1 VRYFE
6 NSGVVQFFGGNM
18 KTVWK
23 GYLRFSMVTIPVR
36 MYSALNRRE
45 TIRFNMLHKV
55 CGTRISQHNYCPECN
70 KELKSEDIIRG
81 YNYGKNDYVQ
91 VTDEEIRKARKE
103 STETID
109 IMKFVD
115 DNQISPIFY
124 SDAHYLVPDG
134 KAGTD
139 AFSLFKKAI
148 EKTNKAALAKV
159 VIRNREHLFSIKP
172 HDGALVAYTLHYPKE
187 IRGLDD
193 LEEVEK
199 VGAVKVDEQSL
210 SLAVQ
215 LIDNL
220 SGDFKADEIVDE
232 YSNALMDIINAKAEG
247 KEYKVERKERKK
259 VVNLMDAL
267 RQSVKETGAAP
278 AKSTRTME
286 TGKTAARRKKT
297 A

>member
-1 VRYFE
+1 
-6 NSGVVQFFGGNM
+6 M

-45 TIRFNMLHKV
+45 TIHFNLLHKT
-55 CGTRISQHNYCPECN
+55 CGTKISQHNYCQECN
-70 KELKSEDIIRG
+70 KELTSDDIIRG
-81 YNYGKNDYVQ
+81 YKSGRDEYIQ

-109 IMKFVD
+109 ILKFVD

-139 AFSLFKKAI
+139 AFSLFKRAI
-148 EKTNKAALAKV
+148 EKTKKAALAKV
-159 VIRNREHLFSIKP
+159 VIRNREHLFSVKP
-172 HDGALVAYTLHYPKE
+172 YNGALVAYTLHYPKE
-187 IRGLDD
+187 IRSVKE
-193 LEEVEK
+193 LEEAEK
-199 VGAVKVDEQSL
+199 VGAVQVDEQSL

-220 SGDFKADEIVDE
+220 SGDFKEDEIVDE
-232 YSNALMDIINAKAEG
+232 YSKALMDIIQAKAEG
-247 KEYKVERKERKK
+247 REYKVERKERKK

-267 RQSVKETGAAP
+267 RESVRETGRVSGRDAASP
-278 AKSTRTME
+278 E
-286 TGKTAARRKKT
+286 TGKTAGKRRKT

>member
-1 VRYFE
+1 
-6 NSGVVQFFGGNM
+6 M

-45 TIRFNMLHKV
+45 TIHFNLLHKT
-55 CGTRISQHNYCPECN
+55 CGTRISQHNFCPECN
-70 KELKSEDIIRG
+70 KELKSDDIIRG
-81 YNYGKNDYVQ
+81 YKYGKNEYIQ
-91 VTDEEIRKARKE
+91 ITDEEIRKARKE

-115 DNQISPIFY
+115 DDQISPIFY

-148 EKTNKAALAKV
+148 ERTNKAALAKV

-187 IRGLDD
+187 IRGLDE
-193 LEEVEK
+193 LEETGTVDR
-199 VGAVKVDEQSL
+199 VKVDEQSL

-215 LIDNL
+215 LIENL
-220 SGDFKADEIVDE
+220 SGDFKGDEIVDE
-232 YSNALMDIINAKAEG
+232 YSNALTDVINAKAEG
-247 KEYKVERKERKK
+247 REYKVERKERKK

-267 RQSVKETGAAP
+267 RESVRETGRAP
-278 AKSTRTME
+278 GKGMTSGE
-286 TGKTAARRKKT
+286 TAKTAAKRKKT